1 MNLRTARPDEADA
14 IARLWQS
21 GWHDGHAGHVP
32 QALVGAR
39 TEESF
44 RGRARSRLH
53 EFTVAEVDGDV
64 AGFIV
69 VVEDELE
76 QLYVSRIHR
85 GQGVAD
91 TLLREAERVI
101 RANGHSVGWLAVVE
115 GNARARGFYERN
127 GWHDEGAFDYAA
139 AGDSGPIAVP
149 CRR

>member
-76 QLYVSRIHR
+76 QLYVSRNHR

-115 GNARARGFYERN
+115 GMPAREASTRETAGTTRARSTMRLRVTP
-127 GWHDEGAFDYAA
+127 A
-139 AGDSGPIAVP
+139 
-149 CRR
+149 R